1 MTTYRLVW
9 RCTTIATVVLAMA
22 ATVLTVPV
30 SMFLAIAFAFAMFG
44 ALFAVAFQD
53 DLKDV
58 RHPVLKGA
66 LLGASPALIPGLG
79 HVLGPSA
86 GLVALGLA
94 LSTPW
99 MVAQVVR
106 RLQTLLQ
113 PSRVVQAGMAAP
125 DEALRRQWVE
135 SSRLLREATTP
146 AERIIV
152 VHVRQQILD
161 DLAAR
166 NGGQLPGFV
175 WDLAGPPGGLP
186 RRSGEPHRPS

>member
-9 RCTTIATVVLAMA
+9 RCLTAAVVLLAAA

-30 SMFLAIAFAFAMFG
+30 SMFCAIAFAFAMFG

-58 RHPVLKGA
+58 RHPIVKGA
-66 LLGASPALIPGLG
+66 LLGASPALVPGLG
-79 HVLGPSA
+79 HVMGPSA
-86 GLVALGLA
+86 GLVAVGLA
-94 LSTPW
+94 LTAPW
-99 MVAQVVR
+99 VVGQVVR
-106 RLQTLLQ
+106 RVQPWLQ

-135 SSRLLREATTP
+135 SSRLLREATT
-146 AERIIV
+146 ASERMV
-152 VHVRQQILD
+152 VVRVRQQILD

-175 WDLAGPPGGLP
+175 WDVAGPSGGLA
-186 RRSGEPHRPS
+186 RRSGEPHRPG

>member
-9 RCTTIATVVLAMA
+9 RCVTAAVVVLAMA

-30 SMFLAIAFAFAMFG
+30 SLFLAIAFAFAMFG

-53 DLKDV
+53 DLKGV
-58 RHPVLKGA
+58 RYPVVKGA

-94 LSTPW
+94 LTTPW
-99 MVAQVVR
+99 AVGQVVR
-106 RLQTLLQ
+106 RVQPLLG

-135 SSRLLREATTP
+135 SSRQLREARTLS
-146 AERIIV
+146 ERMV
-152 VHVRQQILD
+152 VVRVRQQILD

-166 NGGQLPGFV
+166 NGGQLPAFV
-175 WDLAGPPGGLP
+175 WGLSGPSGGLA
-186 RRSGEPHRPS
+186 RRSGEPHRPG